1 MIGSIDFKRIK
12 TVLWIILFANLGV
25 AFLKILVGYKI
36 KSNSL
41 TADGFHSLTDGSS
54 NIVGLIGIHFA
65 SKPVDEDHPYG
76 HYKFE
81 TLAGLFIAMMLFIL
95 GGRIIIS
102 AISNIIY
109 PQIPQI
115 TKESIYALVITLG
128 INVFVSKY
136 ELFQGKKLN
145 SSILIADSMH
155 TKSDVYV
162 SIGVLI
168 TLVAIKI
175 GAPPIIDSIS
185 SLIVSGFVLHASYE
199 IFQDTCSVLIDKAA
213 IDSHKVKNIV
223 MKFDEVKDVH
233 KIRSRGREDD
243 IYVDLHIMVEP
254 NTKVQDS
261 HLLAHQIENR
271 LCEEFNK
278 NIHVISHVEPF
289 IDDRNEL
296 DVFMVDDGLEI
307 MANVDAVNCMKE

>member
-1 MIGSIDFKRIK
+1 MKNDNFKK
-12 TVLWIILFANLGV
+12 VATVLWIILFANLGV
-25 AFLKILVGYKI
+25 AFLKILAGYRI
-36 KSNSL
+36 KSGSL

-65 SKPVDEDHPYG
+65 SKPVDDDHPYG
-76 HYKFE
+76 HHKFE

-95 GGRIIIS
+95 GGRIIVS
-102 AISNIIY
+102 AISNIIH

-115 TKESIYALVITLG
+115 TKESLIALIVTLG
-128 INVFVSKY
+128 INIFVAKY
-136 ELFQGKKLN
+136 ELNQGKILN
-145 SSILIADSMH
+145 SSILIADSLH
-155 TKSDVYV
+155 TKSDVFV

-168 TLVAIKI
+168 TLITIKF

-185 SLIVSGFVLHASYE
+185 SIIVSGFVLHASYE
-199 IFQDTCSVLIDKAA
+199 IFYDTCGVLIDRAA
-213 IDSHKVKNIV
+213 IDSCKVRNIV

-254 NTKVQDS
+254 DTRVQDS
-261 HLLAHQIENR
+261 HILAHQIENK

-278 NIHVISHVEPF
+278 VIHVIIHVEPF
-289 IDDRNEL
+289 I
-296 DVFMVDDGLEI
+296 
-307 MANVDAVNCMKE
+307 A